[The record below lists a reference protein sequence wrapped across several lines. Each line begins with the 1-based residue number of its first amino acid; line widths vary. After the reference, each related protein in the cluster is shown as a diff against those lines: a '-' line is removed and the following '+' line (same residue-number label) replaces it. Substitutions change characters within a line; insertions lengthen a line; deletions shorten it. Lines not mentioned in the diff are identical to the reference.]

1 MVQGKYKESN
11 MTGPINFNPFLGV
24 SGTENIEQIQDRR
37 KSLRFPEI
45 DLSPV
50 ELNMNQGPDDE
61 GLVDLENM
69 DMSFN
74 KKLPN

>member
-1 MVQGKYKESN
+1 

-24 SGTENIEQIQDRR
+24 SGTEDIEQIQDRR

-50 ELNMNQGPDDE
+50 DLNMNQGADE
-61 GLVDLENM
+61 EGVVDLDNVNM
-69 DMSFN
+69 NLN
-74 KKLPN
+74 KKLPNN